1 MTFLREFLVH
11 NHAYNG
17 KDPLAAPPVDHGGDG
32 PPIIG
37 QTCPAMVD
45 IRRFKI
51 RQIRRQIRADIRHG
65 WWIHQSYSASKA
77 ANQHAGTSVR
87 WLLCVPF
94 YKIITMRAASH
105 SKRQRRNK
113 TTLPSSTENKLTESE
128 REVDETNTS
137 EHNV

>member
-17 KDPLAAPPVDHGGDG
+17 KDPLAAPPADHGGDG

-51 RQIRRQIRADIRHG
+51 RRRIRADIRHG

-94 YKIITMRAASH
+94 YKIITMRAA
-105 SKRQRRNK
+105 
-113 TTLPSSTENKLTESE
+113 
-128 REVDETNTS
+128 
-137 EHNV
+137 